1 MGVKLMLDGKPIGEM
16 GADGEIKDAA
26 GAVVKTE
33 PVGDDDKNKLKI
45 PLVTPFDQ
53 AAIAPVTKVPLEPEG
68 GDKPP
73 AKAEPDTEL
82 ALKNRIL
89 EKQVS
94 ALQQSLQ
101 QQGSKAQ
108 VTEDP
113 DGNVALE
120 LGKTIPDDL
129 NAEND
134 PLGVARALKGMAS
147 IVGKMS
153 TKVSRMDQHTG
164 YNEFNRVL
172 ENEKGLRTK
181 NFLVLRISSLQ
192 RNSR

>member
-82 ALKNRIL
+82 ALKNRHYN
-89 EKQVS
+89 S
-94 ALQQSLQ
+94 HF
-101 QQGSKAQ
+101 
-108 VTEDP
+108 
-113 DGNVALE
+113 N
-120 LGKTIPDDL
+120 
-129 NAEND
+129 
-134 PLGVARALKGMAS
+134 
-147 IVGKMS
+147 
-153 TKVSRMDQHTG
+153 SRVPRH
-164 YNEFNRVL
+164 
-172 ENEKGLRTK
+172 KS
-181 NFLVLRISSLQ
+181 LRILMVMLHS
-192 RNSR
+192 N